1 MRFRKRPIVVLA
13 IVVVA
18 AVSVWLWPRGDADPV
33 PILSD
38 KQDIVAPQ
46 AQQQVGVDAGTAARD
61 AVSDGSEWADRHAAR
76 EDADV
81 VESVTR
87 SFKETSDCLRYH
99 AARRE
104 LNAVLSDERLG
115 DLSRETLATLER
127 LDVTSRRQLSVVRQ
141 MEALCYGSNEDAL
154 ALEYI
159 ESILKA
165 ALSGDADAESCFVI
179 SNVSPSRKVSA
190 SAEWMNSLMERY
202 VKYAP
207 TFTTNALE
215 RGDPYVAANALYR
228 YVASPMFHP
237 SVLDTMEKADPQ
249 LTRRMAR
256 LAALRA
262 LPEQRARLEYG
273 LAEFDKLNILAE
285 ADIARADD
293 WARTAYEQEFS
304 DQPPIDLDSQAPCYS
319 SPELAP

>member
-13 IVVVA
+13 IVVIA
-18 AVSVWLWPRGDADPV
+18 AVIVWQWPRADTDPV
-33 PILSD
+33 PAPPD
-38 KQDIVAPQ
+38 TPDIVAPEVRQ
-46 AQQQVGVDAGTAARD
+46 PVGADAGTTARD
-61 AVSDGSEWADRHAAR
+61 AVTGRSEWADRHAAR
-76 EDADV
+76 EDADD

-87 SFKETSDCLRYH
+87 SFKEASDCLRYH

-104 LNAVLSDERLG
+104 LNAVLNDERLG
-115 DLSRETLATLER
+115 DLSSETLATLER
-127 LDVTSRRQLSVVRQ
+127 LDATSSRQLAVVRQ

-154 ALEYI
+154 ALAYL

-207 TFTTNALE
+207 TFTANALE

-237 SVLDTMEKADPQ
+237 TVLDTMPKADPH
-249 LTRRMAR
+249 LTRQMAR

-273 LAEFDKLNILAE
+273 LAEFDKLDILA
-285 ADIARADD
+285 ADEIARADD
-293 WARTAYEQEFS
+293 RARTAYEREFS
-304 DQPPIDLDSQAPCYS
+304 EQPPVDLDSQAPCYS